1 MTEARI
7 QQQFFES
14 ADLFYQAAEQL
25 TRPLAAAA
33 QMAVLTMTGGG
44 RLFLA
49 GAGLAQLDAQWAA
62 QLLLH
67 RFEQDRPAL
76 CAQLLSAQLGE
87 LQGVVAFARQLQAL
101 AHPGDLLIWIDP
113 QGEPGVAELVQ
124 AARAQDIGIVALC
137 GPQDTAL
144 RACLADT
151 DLLIRV
157 NHARWPRVSET
168 HRLALHAL
176 CDAIDAQL
184 LGLDAGA

>member
-1 MTEARI
+1 MLEARI

-25 TRPLAAAA
+25 TRPLASAA
-33 QMAVLTMTGGG
+33 QLAMLAVTNGG

-62 QLLLH
+62 QLLMD
-67 RFEQDRPAL
+67 RFEQDRPG
-76 CAQLLSAQLGE
+76 LSALALAPQLGA
-87 LQGVVAFARQLQAL
+87 QGGVPALARQLQSL
-101 AHPGDLLIWIDP
+101 GHPGDLLIWIDP
-113 QGEPGVAELVQ
+113 QAEADASPLIEAAHGQDVAV
-124 AARAQDIGIVALC
+124 VALC
-137 GPQDTAL
+137 GAQDQSL
-144 RACLADT
+144 RTLLRDT

-157 NHARWPRVSET
+157 NHPRWPRVSET

-184 LGLDAGA
+184 LGLEA